1 MHPNMYQ
8 TTKTANFVLD
18 PTVAFFFQAKSPTD
32 ESKRCDTDQAKE
44 PEVERSPPSK
54 DKRSLYRKTKGVND
68 SASDDV
74 IPSTPN
80 LLDTTGLATNHFF
93 TAFRREKQLKKTS
106 VASSFLV
113 TI

>member
-1 MHPNMYQ
+1 MF
-8 TTKTANFVLD
+8 KTL
-18 PTVAFFFQAKSPTD
+18 PSQYGFFQAKIPAD
-32 ESKRCDTDQAKE
+32 VESKRCDTDQAKE

-80 LLDTTGLATNHFF
+80 LLDTTGLATNSFF
-93 TAFRREKQLKKTS
+93 YCFPQGKAVTS
-106 VASSFLV
+106 IRAL
-113 TI
+113 